1 MGSVITAQAL
11 RDERVAAQR
20 LVEDLRGELAGILVE
35 QEANPPDDEHDI
47 EGASV
52 GYERAR
58 VTALLAEA
66 EARLDELDEA
76 GTRLA
81 EGTHGRCEGCGNPIG
96 EERLVALPATR
107 RCIVCAVNARPV
119 GLAGLSKPEPSMLGG
134 SGQG

>member
-1 MGSVITAQAL
+1 MGSVIIAQAL
-11 RDERVAAQR
+11 RNERAVAQR
-20 LVEDLRGELAGILVE
+20 LVEDLRRELAGILVE

-47 EGASV
+47 EGSSV

-66 EARLDELDEA
+66 EARLDDLDEA
-76 GTRLA
+76 GVRLA
-81 EGTHGRCEGCGNPIG
+81 GGTYGRCDGCANPIG

-119 GLAGLSKPEPSMLGG
+119 GLAGLSKPESSTLGG
-134 SGQG
+134 PGQG